1 MPKKGLKKLH
11 AKDALDFFN
20 QVMVE
25 QPLLPFLIPLGLFAW
40 FVERWVVPFSNW
52 VPLAAAVWA
61 TIQYGRFKRKMAVED
76 LNKRWKHLIL
86 NTTPTTPIEPCE
98 WLNKLLIE
106 VWPNYMEPKLS
117 KKFQSTVERRL
128 KNRKPKL
135 IDKIELQEF
144 SLGSCPP
151 TLGEQGMRWM
161 TSGEQQVMSL
171 GFDWHSKEM
180 SVMFMAKL
188 AKPLMGTAR
197 IVINSI
203 HIKGDLLLSPIL
215 DGEAVLYSFESTP
228 EVRIGVAFGS
238 GGSQTVPGM
247 ELPGVSTWLVKLLTE
262 TIAKTMV
269 EPRRLCFSLPPVD
282 LKKQAVGGVLSV
294 TVVSASNLGR
304 KSRTIE
310 LGNNQS
316 SSGNTTP
323 GIPLNR
329 RAHTFIEVEVGTLTR
344 KTTTCEGP
352 NPTWN
357 STFNMVLHGE
367 TGVVKFLLY
376 ELDSD
381 GVKYNY
387 LTSCEIKVKYVLDG
401 STIFW
406 AIGHNDGV
414 VARHAEHCGKEVGMV
429 VPFEEDITGEL
440 TVSLVLKEW
449 QFSDGSVTLSNSLSN
464 EFQCSIDGSPKLQSR
479 TGRKLRVKVVEGR
492 ALAVNSKSGKCDPYV
507 KLQYGK
513 ALYRTKT
520 LSRTAQPV
528 WNDKFEFDEIGGGEY
543 LKVKCYNLDTF
554 SDDSIG
560 SARVNLEGLLDGASR
575 DVWVPLEKVDSG
587 EIRLEIEAIPNDH
600 NDSLKRSS
608 SKVEAGWIELV
619 IIEARDLVAADLRGT
634 SDPYVRVQYGNKKKR
649 TKVIYKTL
657 APNWNQTF
665 EFAETGEPMILHV
678 KDHNAVLP
686 TASIGNCTV
695 EYSML
700 SPNQPADKWIPLQG
714 VRSGEI
720 HVKITR
726 RVANS
731 EKKSSLLT
739 DASALG
745 KGHKISAQVSQ
756 CITPC
761 FFLFTPATLILLCDE
776 HHCLYVPCDEHPL
789 KLCTDE
795 RQPEEMLRLGRRR
808 RRCGGAVAGPD
819 GGGERPGR
827 AGFVHTAAG
836 AGEGPDAAEDT

>member
-1 MPKKGLKKLH
+1 MVKKKLKKLYGR
-11 AKDALDFFN
+11 DAREFFN

-61 TIQYGRFKRKMAVED
+61 TIQYGRFKRRTTVED

-98 WLNKLLIE
+98 WLNKLLLE

-117 KKFQSTVERRL
+117 KRFQSTVERRL

-135 IDKIELQEF
+135 IDKIELQDF

-151 TLGEQGMRWM
+151 TLGDQGMRWI
-161 TSGEQQVMSL
+161 TSGDRQVMRL
-171 GFDWHSKEM
+171 GFDWNSHEM
-180 SVMFMAKL
+180 SVMFLAKL
-188 AKPLMGTAR
+188 AKPLIGACR

-215 DGEAVLYSFESTP
+215 DGEAILYSFESTP

-238 GGSQTVPGM
+238 GGSQAIPGM

-262 TIAKTMV
+262 TIGKTMV
-269 EPRRLCFSLPPVD
+269 EPHRLCFSLPSVD
-282 LKKQAVGGVLSV
+282 LRKRAVGGVLSV
-294 TVVSASNLGR
+294 TVVSASNLC
-304 KSRTIE
+304 KSTAKDIVSR
-310 LGNNQS
+310 QS
-316 SSGNTTP
+316 SNGGAMY
-323 GIPLNR
+323 GIADNKVSQ
-329 RAHTFIEVEVGTLTR
+329 TFVEVEVGNLMRRTSTSKGL
-344 KTTTCEGP
+344 

-367 TGVVKFLLY
+367 TGIVKFLLY
-376 ELDSD
+376 ELDPG
-381 GVKYNY
+381 GVKFNY
-387 LTSCEIKVKYVLDG
+387 LTRCEIKVKYVLDG

-406 AIGHNDGV
+406 AIGHNSGV
-414 VARHAEHCGKEVGMV
+414 VAKHTEHCGQEVGMV
-429 VPFEEDITGEL
+429 VPFEDINGEL

-449 QFSDGSVTLSNSLSN
+449 QFSDGSVTLSNSLGN
-464 EFQCSIDGSPKLQSR
+464 GLQCSFDGSTKLQST
-479 TGRKLRVKVVEGR
+479 TGRRLRVRVVEGR
-492 ALAVNSKSGKCDPYV
+492 ALTANSKSGKCDPYV

-520 LSRTAQPV
+520 LSHTVRPV
-528 WNDKFEFDEIGGGEY
+528 WNDKFEFDEISGGEY
-543 LKVKCYNLDTF
+543 LKIKCYNADMF
-554 SDDSIG
+554 GDESIG

-587 EIRLEIEAIPNDH
+587 EIRLEIEPIKNDH
-600 NDSLKRSS
+600 NNSMQSSS
-608 SKVEAGWIELV
+608 SKAGAGWIELV
-619 IIEARDLVAADLRGT
+619 VIEARDLVAADLRGT

-657 APNWNQTF
+657 SPQWNQTF
-665 EFAETGEPMILHV
+665 EFPETGEPLILHV

-700 SPNQPADKWIPLQG
+700 SPNQSAEKWIPLQG
-714 VRSGEI
+714 VKSGEI
-720 HVKITR
+720 HVKIAR
-726 RVANS
+726 RVSVPDS
-731 EKKSSLLT
+731 EKKNILGT
-739 DASALG
+739 DPSG
-745 KGHKISAQVSQ
+745 KGHMISTQMRNSLKKFTGLIDEGGDPEALSLAVTEMDGIQGEQEEYIETLEREKAMLLHKIH
-756 CITPC
+756 
-761 FFLFTPATLILLCDE
+761 E
-776 HHCLYVPCDEHPL
+776 
-789 KLCTDE
+789 
-795 RQPEEMLRLGRRR
+795 LGSEIVRTSS
-808 RRCGGAVAGPD
+808 GPP
-819 GGGERPGR
+819 RTR
-827 AGFVHTAAG
+827 Y
-836 AGEGPDAAEDT
+836 

>member
-1 MPKKGLKKLH
+1 MVKKNLKKLYG
-11 AKDALDFFN
+11 KDAREFFN

-61 TIQYGRFKRKMAVED
+61 TIQYGRFKRRITVED

-98 WLNKLLIE
+98 WLNKLLTE

-117 KKFQSTVERRL
+117 RRFQSTVERRL

-151 TLGEQGMRWM
+151 TLGDEGMRWI
-161 TSGEQQVMSL
+161 TSGDQQVMRL
-171 GFDWHSKEM
+171 GFDWNSHEM
-180 SVMFMAKL
+180 SVMFLAKL
-188 AKPLMGTAR
+188 GKPLVGTCR

-215 DGEAVLYSFESTP
+215 DGEAILYSFESTP

-238 GGSQTVPGM
+238 GGSQAIPGM

-262 TIAKTMV
+262 TIGKTMV
-269 EPRRLCFSLPPVD
+269 EPRRLCFSLPAVD
-282 LKKQAVGGVLSV
+282 LRKQAVGGVLSV
-294 TVVSASNLGR
+294 TVVSASNLC
-304 KSRTIE
+304 KSTTNR
-310 LGNNQS
+310 QS
-316 SSGNTTP
+316 SNGGTMSGIAENK
-323 GIPLNR
+323 LS
-329 RAHTFIEVEVGTLTR
+329 HTFVEVEVGNLMR
-344 KTTTCEGP
+344 KTSTSKGL

-367 TGVVKFLLY
+367 TGIVKFLLY
-376 ELDSD
+376 ELDSG
-381 GVKYNY
+381 GVKFNY
-387 LTSCEIKVKYVLDG
+387 LTSCEIKVKYVHDG

-406 AIGHNDGV
+406 AIGHNSGV
-414 VARHAEHCGKEVGMV
+414 VAKHTEHCGQEVGMV
-429 VPFEEDITGEL
+429 VPFEDIKGEL

-464 EFQCSIDGSPKLQSR
+464 GLHSLDGSPKLQSV
-479 TGRKLRVKVVEGR
+479 TGRRLRVRVVEGR
-492 ALAVNSKSGKCDPYV
+492 ALTANSKSGKCDPYV

-520 LSRTAQPV
+520 LSHTVRPV
-528 WNDKFEFDEIGGGEY
+528 WNDKFEFDEIAGGEC
-543 LKVKCYNLDTF
+543 LKIKCFNADMF
-554 SDDSIG
+554 GDESIG

-575 DVWVPLEKVDSG
+575 DVWVPLEKTDSG
-587 EIRLEIEAIPNDH
+587 EIRLEIEPIKNDH
-600 NDSLKRSS
+600 NNSLQSS
-608 SKVEAGWIELV
+608 SSNAGAGWIELV
-619 IIEARDLVAADLRGT
+619 IMEARDLVAADLRGT

-657 APNWNQTF
+657 SPQWNQTF
-665 EFAETGEPMILHV
+665 EFPETGEPLILHV

-686 TASIGNCTV
+686 TASIGHCTV

-700 SPNQPADKWIPLQG
+700 SQNQSADKWIPLQG
-714 VRSGEI
+714 VKSGEI
-720 HVKITR
+720 HVKIAR
-726 RVANS
+726 RVPMSDS
-731 EKKSSLLT
+731 EKKTAIGT
-739 DASALG
+739 DPFG
-745 KGHKISAQVSQ
+745 KGHKITTQMRGS
-756 CITPC
+756 
-761 FFLFTPATLILLCDE
+761 LKKFTGLIDEGGDPEALSLAVTEMEGIQSEQEEYIEVLEREKAMLLHKIQE
-776 HHCLYVPCDEHPL
+776 
-789 KLCTDE
+789 
-795 RQPEEMLRLGRRR
+795 LGSEIIRTKS
-808 RRCGGAVAGPD
+808 GPP
-819 GGGERPGR
+819 RSPY
-827 AGFVHTAAG
+827 
-836 AGEGPDAAEDT
+836 

>member
-1 MPKKGLKKLH
+1 MAKRRMKKLH
-11 AKDALDFFN
+11 AKDALEFFN

-40 FVERWVVPFSNW
+40 FLERWVVPFSNW
-52 VPLAAAVWA
+52 VPLVAAVWA
-61 TIQYGRFKRKMAVED
+61 TIQYGRFKRNMAIED

-117 KKFQSTVERRL
+117 RKFQSTVERRL
-128 KNRKPKL
+128 KSRRPKL

-161 TSGEQQVMSL
+161 TSGEQQVMTL
-171 GFDWHSKEM
+171 GFDWDSKEM

-197 IVINSI
+197 VVINSI

-238 GGSQTVPGM
+238 GGSQAGPGT

-294 TVVSASNLGR
+294 TVVSASNLG
-304 KSRTIE
+304 KKGTANE
-310 LGNNQS
+310 LGNRQN
-316 SSGNTTP
+316 SSGSTTS
-323 GIPLNR
+323 GTADNKVVH
-329 RAHTFIEVEVGTLTR
+329 AFVEVEVGNLMR
-344 KTTTCEGP
+344 KTGKSEGP

-376 ELDSD
+376 ELDSG
-381 GVKYNY
+381 GVNFNY

-406 AIGHNDGV
+406 AIGHNSGV
-414 VARHAEHCGKEVGMV
+414 VARHAENCGKEVGMV
-429 VPFEEDITGEL
+429 VPFEDNTGEL
-440 TVSLVLKEW
+440 TVSLVLNEW
-449 QFSDGSVTLSNSLSN
+449 QFADGSVTVSKSLSN
-464 EFQCSIDGSPKLQSR
+464 GFQSSLDGSPKLQPR
-479 TGRKLRVKVVEGR
+479 TGSTLRVKVVEGR

-528 WNDKFEFDEIGGGEY
+528 WNDKFEFDEIAGGEY
-543 LKVKCYNLDTF
+543 LKIKCYNLDTF

-587 EIRLEIEAIPNDH
+587 EIRLEIERIQNDQ
-600 NDSLKRSS
+600 NDNLKRSS

-634 SDPYVRVQYGNKKKR
+634 SDPYVRVHYGNNKKR

-657 APNWNQTF
+657 SPQWNQTF
-665 EFAETGEPMILHV
+665 EFAQTGEPLILHV

-700 SPNQPADKWIPLQG
+700 SPNEPADKWIPLQG

-720 HVKITR
+720 HVKIVR
-726 RVANS
+726 RVADS
-731 EKKSSLLT
+731 GKKTSLET
-739 DASALG
+739 DVSALG
-745 KGHKISAQVSQ
+745 KGHNISAQMRDSLKKCAGLVDEGGDTEAMSLALTEVEGVQ
-756 CITPC
+756 DEQEVYIQQ
-761 FFLFTPATLILLCDE
+761 LEREKAALLRKISELGSEIVRSSSGPARMP
-776 HHCLYVPCDEHPL
+776 Y
-789 KLCTDE
+789 
-795 RQPEEMLRLGRRR
+795 
-808 RRCGGAVAGPD
+808 
-819 GGGERPGR
+819 
-827 AGFVHTAAG
+827 
-836 AGEGPDAAEDT
+836 

>member
-1 MPKKGLKKLH
+1 MVKKNLKKLYG
-11 AKDALDFFN
+11 KDAREFFN

-61 TIQYGRFKRKMAVED
+61 TIQYGRFKRRITVED

-98 WLNKLLIE
+98 WLNKLLTE

-117 KKFQSTVERRL
+117 RRFQSTVERRL

-151 TLGEQGMRWM
+151 TLGDEGMRWI
-161 TSGEQQVMSL
+161 TSGEQQVMRL
-171 GFDWHSKEM
+171 GFDWSTHEM
-180 SVMFMAKL
+180 SVMFLAKL
-188 AKPLMGTAR
+188 AKPLIGTCR

-215 DGEAVLYSFESTP
+215 DGEAILYSFESTP

-238 GGSQTVPGM
+238 GGSQAIPGM

-262 TIAKTMV
+262 TIGKTMV
-269 EPRRLCFSLPPVD
+269 EPRRLCFSLPAVD
-282 LKKQAVGGVLSV
+282 LRKQAVGGVLSV
-294 TVVSASNLGR
+294 TVVSASNLCKNTANR
-304 KSRTIE
+304 
-310 LGNNQS
+310 QS
-316 SSGNTTP
+316 SNGGTVSGIAENK
-323 GIPLNR
+323 LS
-329 RAHTFIEVEVGTLTR
+329 HTFVEVEVGNLMR
-344 KTTTCEGP
+344 KTSTSRGL

-367 TGVVKFLLY
+367 TGIVKFLLY
-376 ELDSD
+376 ELDSG
-381 GVKYNY
+381 GVKFNY
-387 LTSCEIKVKYVLDG
+387 LTSCEIKVKYVHDG

-406 AIGHNDGV
+406 AIGHNSGV
-414 VARHAEHCGKEVGMV
+414 VAKHTEHCGQEVGMV
-429 VPFEEDITGEL
+429 VPFEDIKGEL

-449 QFSDGSVTLSNSLSN
+449 QFSDGSVTLNNSLSN
-464 EFQCSIDGSPKLQSR
+464 GLHSLDGSPKLQSI
-479 TGRKLRVKVVEGR
+479 TGRRLRVRVVEGR
-492 ALAVNSKSGKCDPYV
+492 ALTANSKSGKCDPYV

-520 LSRTAQPV
+520 LSHTVRPV
-528 WNDKFEFDEIGGGEY
+528 WNDKFEFDEIAGGEY
-543 LKVKCYNLDTF
+543 LKIKCFNADIF
-554 SDDSIG
+554 GDESIG

-575 DVWVPLEKVDSG
+575 DVWVPLEKTDSG
-587 EIRLEIEAIPNDH
+587 EIRLEIEPIKNDH
-600 NDSLKRSS
+600 NNSMQSS
-608 SKVEAGWIELV
+608 SSNAGAGWIELV

-657 APNWNQTF
+657 SPQWNQTF
-665 EFAETGEPMILHV
+665 EFPETGEPLILHV

-686 TASIGNCTV
+686 TASIGHCTV

-700 SPNQPADKWIPLQG
+700 SQNQSADKWIPLQG
-714 VRSGEI
+714 VKSGEI
-720 HVKITR
+720 HVKIAR
-726 RVANS
+726 RVPMSDS
-731 EKKSSLLT
+731 EKKT
-739 DASALG
+739 AIGTGPFG
-745 KGHKISAQVSQ
+745 KGHKITTQMRGS
-756 CITPC
+756 
-761 FFLFTPATLILLCDE
+761 LKKFTGLIDEGGDPEALSLAVTEMEGIQSEQEEYIEVLEREKAMLLRKIQE
-776 HHCLYVPCDEHPL
+776 
-789 KLCTDE
+789 
-795 RQPEEMLRLGRRR
+795 LGSEIMRTSS
-808 RRCGGAVAGPD
+808 GPP
-819 GGGERPGR
+819 RSPY
-827 AGFVHTAAG
+827 
-836 AGEGPDAAEDT
+836 

>member
-1 MPKKGLKKLH
+1 MAKRGVKKLH
-11 AKDALDFFN
+11 AKDALEFFN

-52 VPLAAAVWA
+52 VPLVAAVWA
-61 TIQYGRFKRKMAVED
+61 TIQYGRFKRKMAIED

-117 KKFQSTVERRL
+117 RKFQSTVE
-128 KNRKPKL
+128 
-135 IDKIELQEF
+135 DKIELQEF

-151 TLGEQGMRWM
+151 TLGEQGKRWM
-161 TSGEQQVMSL
+161 TSGEQVSC
-171 GFDWHSKEM
+171 
-180 SVMFMAKL
+180 
-188 AKPLMGTAR
+188 PYY
-197 IVINSI
+197 
-203 HIKGDLLLSPIL
+203 LLLSPIL

-238 GGSQTVPGM
+238 GGSQAGPGT

-294 TVVSASNLGR
+294 TVVSASNLG
-304 KSRTIE
+304 KKGASNE
-310 LGNNQS
+310 LGNQQS
-316 SSGNTTP
+316 LSGSTAS
-323 GIPLNR
+323 GIADNR
-329 RAHTFIEVEVGTLTR
+329 VVHAFVEVEVGNLMR
-344 KTTTCEGP
+344 KTDTSEGP

-376 ELDSD
+376 ELDSG
-381 GVKYNY
+381 GVKFNY
-387 LTSCEIKVKYVLDG
+387 LTSCEIKVKYVSDG
-401 STIFW
+401 SAIFW
-406 AIGHNDGV
+406 AIGHNSGV
-414 VARHAEHCGKEVGMV
+414 VARHAENCGKEVGMV
-429 VPFEEDITGEL
+429 VPFEDNTGEL

-449 QFSDGSVTLSNSLSN
+449 QFADGSVAVSNSLSN
-464 EFQCSIDGSPKLQSR
+464 GLRSSLDGSPKLQPR
-479 TGRKLRVKVVEGR
+479 TGSTLRVKVVEGR

-528 WNDKFEFDEIGGGEY
+528 WNDKFEFDEIAGGEY
-543 LKVKCYNLDTF
+543 LKIKCYNLDTF

-587 EIRLEIEAIPNDH
+587 EIRLEIERIQNDQ
-600 NDSLKRSS
+600 NDNLKRSS

-634 SDPYVRVQYGNKKKR
+634 SDPYVRVHYGNNKKR

-657 APNWNQTF
+657 APQWNQTF
-665 EFAETGEPMILHV
+665 EFAETGEPLILHV

-700 SPNQPADKWIPLQG
+700 SPNEPADKWIPLQG

-720 HVKITR
+720 HVKIVR
-726 RVANS
+726 RVMDTG
-731 EKKSSLLT
+731 KKTSLET
-739 DASALG
+739 DVSALG
-745 KGHKISAQVSQ
+745 KRRKISAQMRDSLKKCAGLVDEGGDAEALSLVLTEVEGVQ
-756 CITPC
+756 DEQEVYIQQLEREKAVLLRKINELGSEIVRSSSGPARTP
-761 FFLFTPATLILLCDE
+761 
-776 HHCLYVPCDEHPL
+776 Y
-789 KLCTDE
+789 
-795 RQPEEMLRLGRRR
+795 
-808 RRCGGAVAGPD
+808 
-819 GGGERPGR
+819 
-827 AGFVHTAAG
+827 
-836 AGEGPDAAEDT
+836 

>member
-1 MPKKGLKKLH
+1 MAKKGLKKLH

-304 KSRTIE
+304 KSRTNE
-310 LGNNQS
+310 LANHQS

-323 GIPLNR
+323 GTPLNR
-329 RAHTFIEVEVGTLTR
+329 KAHTFIEVEVGTLTR

-367 TGVVKFLLY
+367 TGFVKFLLY

-479 TGRKLRVKVVEGR
+479 TGRMLRVKVVEGR

-528 WNDKFEFDEIGGGEY
+528 WNDKFEFEEIGGGEY

-554 SDDSIG
+554 SDDCIG

-587 EIRLEIEAIPNDH
+587 EIRLEIEAIPNDL

-619 IIEARDLVAADLRGT
+619 IVEARDLVAADLRGT

-665 EFAETGEPMILHV
+665 EFAETGEPLILHV

-720 HVKITR
+720 HVKIAR
-726 RVANS
+726 RVADS
-731 EKKSSLLT
+731 KKKTSLLT

-745 KGHKISAQVSQ
+745 KGHKISAQMRDS
-756 CITPC
+756 
-761 FFLFTPATLILLCDE
+761 
-776 HHCLYVPCDEHPL
+776 L
-789 KLCTDE
+789 KKC
-795 RQPEEMLRLGRRR
+795 
-808 RRCGGAVAGPD
+808 AGLVDD
-819 GGGERPGR
+819 GGDLESLSLALTEVEGVQDEQEVYIQQLEREKALMLQKIHDLGSEIVR
-827 AGFVHTAAG
+827 TSS
-836 AGEGPDAAEDT
+836 GPPRTPY

>member
-1 MPKKGLKKLH
+1 MAKKRLKKLH
-11 AKDALDFFN
+11 AKDALEFFN
-20 QVMVE
+20 HVMVE

-40 FVERWVVPFSNW
+40 FLERWVVPFSNW

-61 TIQYGRFKRKMAVED
+61 TIQYGRFKRKIAIED

-86 NTTPTTPIEPCE
+86 NTAPTTPIEPCE

-117 KKFQSTVERRL
+117 RKFQSTVERRL
-128 KNRKPKL
+128 KNRRPKL

-151 TLGEQGMRWM
+151 TLGSQGMRWM
-161 TSGEQQVMSL
+161 TSGDQQVMTL
-171 GFDWHSKEM
+171 GFDWDSHEM
-180 SVMFMAKL
+180 SVMFLAKL
-188 AKPLMGTAR
+188 ANPLIGTAR
-197 IVINSI
+197 IVVNSI

-215 DGEAVLYSFESTP
+215 DGEAILYSFESTP

-238 GGSQTVPGM
+238 GGSQAVPGM

-262 TIAKTMV
+262 TIGKTMV

-294 TVVSASNLGR
+294 TVVSASNLRR
-304 KSRTIE
+304 KGTTNE
-310 LGNNQS
+310 LGKRQS
-316 SSGNTTP
+316 SSGSNACL
-323 GIPLNR
+323 IFDNKV
-329 RAHTFIEVEVGTLTR
+329 AHAFIEVEVGNLMR
-344 KTTTCEGP
+344 KTNTCEGP

-367 TGVVKFLLY
+367 TGVVKFNLY
-376 ELDSD
+376 ELDSG
-381 GVKYNY
+381 GVKFNY

-406 AIGHNDGV
+406 AIGHNSGV

-429 VPFEEDITGEL
+429 VPFEDITGEL

-449 QFSDGSVTLSNSLSN
+449 QFTDGSVTLSNSLSN
-464 EFQCSIDGSPKLQSR
+464 GFQSSPDRSPKLQSR
-479 TGRKLRVKVVEGR
+479 TGRMLRVKVVEGR

-513 ALYRTKT
+513 ALYKTKT
-520 LSRTAQPV
+520 LSQTVRPV
-528 WNDKFEFDEIGGGEY
+528 WNDKFEFDELAGGEY
-543 LKVKCYNLDTF
+543 LKIKCYNSDTF
-554 SDDSIG
+554 GDDSIG
-560 SARVNLEGLLDGASR
+560 SARVNLEGLLYGASR

-587 EIRLEIEAIPNDH
+587 EIRLEIEPIQNDQ

-608 SKVEAGWIELV
+608 SKVEAGWLELV
-619 IIEARDLVAADLRGT
+619 VIEARDLVAADLRGT
-634 SDPYVRVQYGNKKKR
+634 SDPYVRVQYGNKKQR

-657 APNWNQTF
+657 SPYWNQTF
-665 EFAETGEPMILHV
+665 EFAETGEPLILHV

-686 TASIGNCTV
+686 TASIGNCAV

-700 SPNQPADKWIPLQG
+700 LPNQPADKWIPLQG

-720 HVKITR
+720 HVKIAR
-726 RVANS
+726 RVTDPKRKA
-731 EKKSSLLT
+731 SLQT
-739 DASALG
+739 AASALG
-745 KGHKISAQVSQ
+745 KGHKISAQMRDSLKKCAGLVDEGGDAEAVSLALTEVEGVQ
-756 CITPC
+756 DEQELYIQQLEREKAVLLSKIHELGSEIIRTSSGPARTP
-761 FFLFTPATLILLCDE
+761 F
-776 HHCLYVPCDEHPL
+776 
-789 KLCTDE
+789 
-795 RQPEEMLRLGRRR
+795 
-808 RRCGGAVAGPD
+808 
-819 GGGERPGR
+819 
-827 AGFVHTAAG
+827 
-836 AGEGPDAAEDT
+836 

>member
-1 MPKKGLKKLH
+1 M
-11 AKDALDFFN
+11 
-20 QVMVE
+20 
-25 QPLLPFLIPLGLFAW
+25 
-40 FVERWVVPFSNW
+40 
-52 VPLAAAVWA
+52 
-61 TIQYGRFKRKMAVED
+61 QYGRFKRKMAVED

-357 STFNMVLHGE
+357 STFNMVLHG
-367 TGVVKFLLY
+367 
-376 ELDSD
+376 
-381 GVKYNY
+381 
-387 LTSCEIKVKYVLDG
+387 
-401 STIFW
+401 
-406 AIGHNDGV
+406 
-414 VARHAEHCGKEVGMV
+414 
-429 VPFEEDITGEL
+429 
-440 TVSLVLKEW
+440 
-449 QFSDGSVTLSNSLSN
+449 
-464 EFQCSIDGSPKLQSR
+464 
-479 TGRKLRVKVVEGR
+479 
-492 ALAVNSKSGKCDPYV
+492 
-507 KLQYGK
+507 
-513 ALYRTKT
+513 
-520 LSRTAQPV
+520 
-528 WNDKFEFDEIGGGEY
+528 
-543 LKVKCYNLDTF
+543 
-554 SDDSIG
+554 
-560 SARVNLEGLLDGASR
+560 
-575 DVWVPLEKVDSG
+575 
-587 EIRLEIEAIPNDH
+587 
-600 NDSLKRSS
+600 
-608 SKVEAGWIELV
+608 
-619 IIEARDLVAADLRGT
+619 
-634 SDPYVRVQYGNKKKR
+634 
-649 TKVIYKTL
+649 
-657 APNWNQTF
+657 
-665 EFAETGEPMILHV
+665 
-678 KDHNAVLP
+678 
-686 TASIGNCTV
+686 
-695 EYSML
+695 
-700 SPNQPADKWIPLQG
+700 
-714 VRSGEI
+714 
-720 HVKITR
+720 
-726 RVANS
+726 
-731 EKKSSLLT
+731 
-739 DASALG
+739 
-745 KGHKISAQVSQ
+745 
-756 CITPC
+756 
-761 FFLFTPATLILLCDE
+761 
-776 HHCLYVPCDEHPL
+776 
-789 KLCTDE
+789 
-795 RQPEEMLRLGRRR
+795 
-808 RRCGGAVAGPD
+808 
-819 GGGERPGR
+819 
-827 AGFVHTAAG
+827 
-836 AGEGPDAAEDT
+836 

>member
-1 MPKKGLKKLH
+1 
-11 AKDALDFFN
+11 
-20 QVMVE
+20 
-25 QPLLPFLIPLGLFAW
+25 
-40 FVERWVVPFSNW
+40 
-52 VPLAAAVWA
+52 
-61 TIQYGRFKRKMAVED
+61 
-76 LNKRWKHLIL
+76 
-86 NTTPTTPIEPCE
+86 
-98 WLNKLLIE
+98 
-106 VWPNYMEPKLS
+106 
-117 KKFQSTVERRL
+117 
-128 KNRKPKL
+128 
-135 IDKIELQEF
+135 
-144 SLGSCPP
+144 
-151 TLGEQGMRWM
+151 MRWM

-429 VPFEEDITGEL
+429 VPFEEDITGE
-440 TVSLVLKEW
+440 S
-449 QFSDGSVTLSNSLSN
+449 
-464 EFQCSIDGSPKLQSR
+464 
-479 TGRKLRVKVVEGR
+479 
-492 ALAVNSKSGKCDPYV
+492 
-507 KLQYGK
+507 
-513 ALYRTKT
+513 
-520 LSRTAQPV
+520 
-528 WNDKFEFDEIGGGEY
+528 
-543 LKVKCYNLDTF
+543 
-554 SDDSIG
+554 
-560 SARVNLEGLLDGASR
+560 
-575 DVWVPLEKVDSG
+575 
-587 EIRLEIEAIPNDH
+587 
-600 NDSLKRSS
+600 
-608 SKVEAGWIELV
+608 
-619 IIEARDLVAADLRGT
+619 
-634 SDPYVRVQYGNKKKR
+634 
-649 TKVIYKTL
+649 
-657 APNWNQTF
+657 
-665 EFAETGEPMILHV
+665 
-678 KDHNAVLP
+678 
-686 TASIGNCTV
+686 
-695 EYSML
+695 
-700 SPNQPADKWIPLQG
+700 
-714 VRSGEI
+714 
-720 HVKITR
+720 
-726 RVANS
+726 
-731 EKKSSLLT
+731 
-739 DASALG
+739 
-745 KGHKISAQVSQ
+745 
-756 CITPC
+756 
-761 FFLFTPATLILLCDE
+761 
-776 HHCLYVPCDEHPL
+776 
-789 KLCTDE
+789 
-795 RQPEEMLRLGRRR
+795 
-808 RRCGGAVAGPD
+808 
-819 GGGERPGR
+819 
-827 AGFVHTAAG
+827 
-836 AGEGPDAAEDT
+836 